1 MIIALNNIQSAAM
14 VRHCG
19 RNGFV
24 RALVLGCAMACAGT
38 PAFAGADRDRDGQRS
53 PPQQQ
58 SQNVNREPQRM
69 APAPQQL
76 QAQPQQLQAQ
86 PQQRTEVPRQ
96 YDHRVYDT
104 RVVDPRMEE
113 QRRQAQQQE
122 GAARRAPRLTPD
134 ERRELRRQ
142 INEAGTDLYP
152 NTPRR

>member
-1 MIIALNNIQSAAM
+1 MIIALTHIQPPARAS
-14 VRHCG
+14 HCG

-24 RALVLGCAMACAGT
+24 RALVLGCAVACASV
-38 PAFAGADRDRDGQRS
+38 PAFAGQDRDRDGQRN

-58 SQNVNREPQRM
+58 GPQVREPQRM
-69 APAPQQL
+69 AAPPPQL
-76 QAQPQQLQAQ
+76 QSQ
-86 PQQRTEVPRQ
+86 PQQRAEMPRQ

-104 RVVDPRMEE
+104 RMVDPRMEE
-113 QRRQAQQQE
+113 QRRQVQQQE
-122 GAARRAPRLTPD
+122 GARRAPRLTPD